1 MNENLE
7 KQLALIIEKAISV
20 AEKTGEFAM
29 EQAPDLLREFILFHR
44 IEKTIYVVLPIILTY
59 AIFKLSCHIV
69 KKTDDEEFYM
79 YNALSVLL
87 LIVTIANLSDFIKVW
102 IAPKLFL
109 IEYFIK

>member
-44 IEKTIYVVLPIILTY
+44 IEKTTYVVLPIILTY
-59 AIFKLSCHIV
+59 VVYKVSCHLV
-69 KKTDDEEFYM
+69 KKSNNEAIYTINTLSIFPL
-79 YNALSVLL
+79 AL
-87 LIVTIANLSDFIKVW
+87 TAFFLSDFIKVW